1 MATRCFRTLL
11 YGLIFLWCSCLP
23 VVAKEYTLQEIPNV
37 HLSNRNQYVS
47 NPDGIL
53 NSQSVAGINQ
63 LLQTVADSLGI
74 EVAVVAVESIG
85 QEEPRTFANELF
97 KLWGLGKQGKD
108 NGLLLLLVTEPNNRS
123 ITFETGYGLESVLP
137 DAICFRLQ
145 QRYMV
150 PDMKE
155 GDYSLGMLKGV
166 AAVKEYLEAS
176 DYERDGLLG
185 QTDDEDMALL
195 WLFGAMALLFFG
207 VIGLVIYL
215 QMRPRVCPNCGQ
227 KSFYYQGTRTITRAT
242 YFSEGVVAKV
252 YRCKKCGYTES
263 HQQRTDRLHQ
273 DSVAVVDSVEDPG
286 AEVPVEEVEPP
297 AVFNSLFYSFTHSL
311 II

>member
-97 KLWGLGKQGKD
+97 KLWGLGREK
-108 NGLLLLLVTEPNNRS
+108 T
-123 ITFETGYGLESVLP
+123 
-137 DAICFRLQ
+137 
-145 QRYMV
+145 MV
-150 PDMKE
+150 C
-155 GDYSLGMLKGV
+155 SC
-166 AAVKEYLEAS
+166 S
-176 DYERDGLLG
+176 
-185 QTDDEDMALL
+185 
-195 WLFGAMALLFFG
+195 
-207 VIGLVIYL
+207 
-215 QMRPRVCPNCGQ
+215 
-227 KSFYYQGTRTITRAT
+227 
-242 YFSEGVVAKV
+242 
-252 YRCKKCGYTES
+252 
-263 HQQRTDRLHQ
+263 
-273 DSVAVVDSVEDPG
+273 
-286 AEVPVEEVEPP
+286 
-297 AVFNSLFYSFTHSL
+297 
-311 II
+311 